1 MSAIKSFP
9 HLLRFHRGGVIGIIT
24 SRTVAMTVIGKYLT
38 AAKKVTKLICDF
50 CYGNLDTHPNFV
62 PKRERNF
69 IQSDILEWLN
79 FFRIVNISED
89 APEAV
94 VKSTATTCLSSF
106 RTIEE
111 HYTYTLSDDAV
122 STSNYDVPPE
132 VVDIADAEADEAQ
145 SNVGR
150 NSRRRSSRRR
160 QRPNRQHKYPGE
172 ELSSE
177 EETDDLRDPELSL
190 LYIDLRNII

>member
-1 MSAIKSFP
+1 
-9 HLLRFHRGGVIGIIT
+9 
-24 SRTVAMTVIGKYLT
+24 MTVIGKYLT
-38 AAKKVTKLICDF
+38 AAKKVTKLNCDF

-79 FFRIVNISED
+79 FVRIVYISED
-89 APEAV
+89 APEEVAT
-94 VKSTATTCLSSF
+94 STATTSYLSSF

-122 STSNYDVPPE
+122 STSNNDVPPE
-132 VVDIADAEADEAQ
+132 VVDIADAEADETQ
-145 SNVGR
+145 SYVGS